1 MDYYLI
7 LDGTVYGPYTLS
19 EMKSLQLFPD
29 TPVHLS
35 SWPDDK
41 WVYASDLAE
50 LRDYTPDLHAARSSS
65 SSVTNIIHIVQPQS
79 QPQPQPQPDI
89 TFPENND
96 EPCVEREPEK
106 SYNTV
111 IFPVIFLVIAA
122 VAVIIAVGVGNSG
135 SGGYDAGDVK
145 SKDSN
150 TYKESGTRPVVTN
163 VPRQNGNKY
172 NAKAS
177 SSDSRSSKNT
187 YNIAGKGN
195 TPYTYKMSCKRELF
209 ENNIVGKIDLPN
221 GDVIDY
227 QYRIGDDSYL
237 HYGRGSCSYIRFTMA
252 DKGSIL
258 QKYSIS
264 ARQLLDGDRVDE
276 SWLWAASGTP
286 RDEIVNPDG
295 SVWGAVKPQDLPV
308 FCQHQIKE
316 VVSDYILVYIS
327 KR

>member
-79 QPQPQPQPDI
+79 QPQPQLQPQPQPDI

-135 SGGYDAGDVK
+135 SSGYDAGDVK
-145 SKDSN
+145 SKDSSA
-150 TYKESGTRPVVTN
+150 YRESGTRPVVTN
-163 VPRQNGNKY
+163 VPGQNGNKY
-172 NAKAS
+172 NAVPGQNGNKYSAKAS
-177 SSDSRSSKNT
+177 SSQHH
-187 YNIAGKGN
+187 
-195 TPYTYKMSCKRELF
+195 
-209 ENNIVGKIDLPN
+209 NNEKTVNYSDNQKKSAASASYSNN
-221 GDVIDY
+221 G
-227 QYRIGDDSYL
+227 S
-237 HYGRGSCSYIRFTMA
+237 
-252 DKGSIL
+252 SIL
-258 QKYSIS
+258 VGTKWTKTEFGQKCTLEFIS
-264 ARQLLDGDRVDE
+264 KDKVRVTDQSVHYWISEDE
-276 SWLWAASGTP
+276 L
-286 RDEIVNPDG
+286 
-295 SVWGAVKPQDLPV
+295 KPQ
-308 FCQHQIKE
+308 
-316 VVSDYILVYIS
+316 VSIFKYYYDSDSNRFIVTNYPLIV
-327 KR
+327 KRLLYETGRLIETGSFANVEYERLR